1 MYPTILASIGANV
14 EGDKLG
20 LGTNLF
26 GTHKTLSEEIGKDK
40 LEKELLKSSKYYE
53 KYILK

>member
-1 MYPTILASIGANV
+1 MASIGVSV

-20 LGTNLF
+20 FGTNLF
-26 GTHKTLSEEIGKDK
+26 GTHKTLSEEIGKDTF
-40 LEKELLKSSKYYE
+40 EKELLKSSKYYE